1 MGEPPEGQ
9 LNGVVL
15 GGGAPMNVPSS
26 DTVGSKRQRRPS
38 VRLGDIGGDH
48 HHHQQPPYD
57 SHLRRATA
65 AATSATATIGNAKQ
79 FKHHQM
85 TTTLDHK
92 KDANK
97 SSKTRALTNLSAN
110 SGELNETLD
119 ENLDSIAIGSWKVK
133 DSKKRGSVKRA
144 RSNWVSKN
152 NDGVAAAD
160 NNNDNNGNANNNF
173 EGDSKYS
180 GGDDTDDGYRE
191 FNMENSESPLKEQ
204 SPIHSLEN
212 LAVDGHEREA
222 VYYNR
227 RGSFRGNRDHNDGME
242 LSGPSDNDVRDWNR
256 SGSEDGVR
264 IWLNSLGLGRYA
276 PVFEIHEVD
285 DEVLPMLTLEDL
297 KDMGINAVGSRR
309 KMYCAIQK
317 LGKGFS

>member
-9 LNGVVL
+9 LNGAVT
-15 GGGAPMNVPSS
+15 GGGPLISIPASE
-26 DTVGSKRQRRPS
+26 TVGSKRQRRPS

-48 HHHQQPPYD
+48 QHHHHQPYD
-57 SHLRRATA
+57 SYLRRITNTSASN
-65 AATSATATIGNAKQ
+65 AATKQ
-79 FKHHQM
+79 FKHYHFANV
-85 TTTLDHK
+85 DYK
-92 KDANK
+92 KESSK
-97 SSKTRALTNLSAN
+97 SSKVRALTNLKSN

-133 DSKKRGSVKRA
+133 DSKKRGCTKRV

-152 NDGVAAAD
+152 NESGD
-160 NNNDNNGNANNNF
+160 NNNKNDDVSNHHNNKF
-173 EGDSKYS
+173 EVGDSKYS
-180 GGDDTDDGYRE
+180 DGEDMEDGYRE
-191 FNMENSESPLKEQ
+191 FNMENSESPMKEQ
-204 SPIHSLEN
+204 CPVDSFDN
-212 LAVDGHEREA
+212 LGDDHEREDF
-222 VYYNR
+222 YYNR
-227 RGSFRGNRDHNDGME
+227 RVPVRGNKDHNNGVE
-242 LSGPSDNDVRDWNR
+242 LSGPSDNEAREWHR
-256 SGSEDGVR
+256 GEGEDGVR

-276 PVFEIHEVD
+276 PVFEVHEVD